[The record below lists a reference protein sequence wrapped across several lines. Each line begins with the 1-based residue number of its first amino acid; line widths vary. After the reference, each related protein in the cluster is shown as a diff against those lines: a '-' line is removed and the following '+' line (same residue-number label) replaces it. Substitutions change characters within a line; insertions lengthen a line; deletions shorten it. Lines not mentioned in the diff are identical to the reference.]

1 MTQSSV
7 VEVIG
12 LTLPMKARIL
22 VVDDDHDSAFAISV
36 MLKEHGFSAEW
47 YTDPH
52 VALSSF
58 CKGKYNLVLLDARMP
73 GIDGF
78 ALFESIHKID
88 PLVRPCFLT
97 ASYERGY
104 EDMRNRLPDLSS
116 HCFLR
121 KPVTLSNLT
130 ATVDSILSQEVI

>member
-1 MTQSSV
+1 MTLSDV
-7 VEVIG
+7 VVVIG
-12 LTLPMKARIL
+12 LSLPMKARIL
-22 VVDDDHDSAFAISV
+22 VVDDDYDSAFAISV
-36 MLKEHGFSAEW
+36 MLNEHGYSTER
-47 YTDPH
+47 YTDPYL
-52 VALSSF
+52 ALSSF
-58 CKGKYNLVLLDARMP
+58 CKGKYDLVLLDARMP
-73 GIDGF
+73 GLDGF
-78 ALFESIHKID
+78 TLFESIHRID
-88 PLVRPCFLT
+88 PRVRPCFLT